1 MRSLLKEAA
10 ENEKLAFQIGQAQR
24 AIDNYNN
31 LRKRNQKLKHN
42 ESVTRIE
49 NEKRNAVL
57 KQEEEARIQQ
67 QKEELERIKE
77 REAPQVNDQLIL
89 DEM

>member
-1 MRSLLKEAA
+1 M
-10 ENEKLAFQIGQAQR
+10 Q
-24 AIDNYNN
+24 
-31 LRKRNQKLKHN
+31 
-42 ESVTRIE
+42 TE